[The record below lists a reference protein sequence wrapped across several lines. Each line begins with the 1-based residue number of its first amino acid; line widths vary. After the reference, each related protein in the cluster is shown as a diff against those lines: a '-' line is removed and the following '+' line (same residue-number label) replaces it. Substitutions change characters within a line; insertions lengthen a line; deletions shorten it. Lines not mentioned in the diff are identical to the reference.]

1 MAEIEVQK
9 DLKAVTEKMEA
20 LVDELNQVNALRE
33 QHVAK
38 VLKNEGKIELLREED
53 TEGDPQEEVPDV
65 IKWKENKLK
74 SVTEKKEVLVQE
86 LNKVNAHR
94 EQLVGQ
100 VQNLQGVLMYL
111 RGKDDSG
118 TADEP
123 EIINEGGVPEEVVE
137 AAKEAIKGKT
147 GDKDS

>member
-1 MAEIEVQK
+1 MAEIDVQN

-20 LVDELNQVNALRE
+20 LVD
-33 QHVAK
+33 
-38 VLKNEGKIELLREED
+38 
-53 TEGDPQEEVPDV
+53 
-65 IKWKENKLK
+65 
-74 SVTEKKEVLVQE
+74 E

-111 RGKDDSG
+111 RGKDDS
-118 TADEP
+118 P
-123 EIINEGGVPEEVVE
+123 EDVDKEVTDGNMPQAVLD
-137 AAKEAIKGKT
+137 AANEAIKEGVDNK

>member
-1 MAEIEVQK
+1 MAEIDVQN

-20 LVDELNQVNALRE
+20 LVD
-33 QHVAK
+33 
-38 VLKNEGKIELLREED
+38 
-53 TEGDPQEEVPDV
+53 
-65 IKWKENKLK
+65 
-74 SVTEKKEVLVQE
+74 E

-111 RGKDDSG
+111 RGKDD
-118 TADEP
+118 TPEDVDKEVADENMP
-123 EIINEGGVPEEVVE
+123 QAVLD
-137 AAKEAIKGKT
+137 AAHEAINNNK

>member
-1 MAEIEVQK
+1 MAEIDVQS

-20 LVDELNQVNALRE
+20 LVD
-33 QHVAK
+33 
-38 VLKNEGKIELLREED
+38 
-53 TEGDPQEEVPDV
+53 
-65 IKWKENKLK
+65 
-74 SVTEKKEVLVQE
+74 E

-111 RGKDDSG
+111 RGKDDS
-118 TADEP
+118 P
-123 EIINEGGVPEEVVE
+123 EVINEGRVPKEVVE
-137 AAKEAIKGKT
+137 AAKEAIKGNK

>member
-1 MAEIEVQK
+1 MAEINVQN

-20 LVDELNQVNALRE
+20 LVD
-33 QHVAK
+33 
-38 VLKNEGKIELLREED
+38 
-53 TEGDPQEEVPDV
+53 
-65 IKWKENKLK
+65 
-74 SVTEKKEVLVQE
+74 E

-118 TADEP
+118 IADEP
-123 EIINEGGVPEEVVE
+123 EIINEGGVPDEVVE
-137 AAKEAIKGKT
+137 AAKEAIKGNT

>member
-1 MAEIEVQK
+1 MAEIAVQK

-38 VLKNEGKIELLREED
+38 VLKNEGKIELLREKD

-111 RGKDDSG
+111 RGKDD
-118 TADEP
+118 TPEDVDKEVADENMP
-123 EIINEGGVPEEVVE
+123 QAVLD
-137 AAKEAIKGKT
+137 AAHEAIKDNK

>member
-1 MAEIEVQK
+1 MAEIDVQS

-20 LVDELNQVNALRE
+20 LVD
-33 QHVAK
+33 
-38 VLKNEGKIELLREED
+38 
-53 TEGDPQEEVPDV
+53 
-65 IKWKENKLK
+65 
-74 SVTEKKEVLVQE
+74 E

-111 RGKDDSG
+111 RGKDGS
-118 TADEP
+118 P
-123 EIINEGGVPEEVVE
+123 EDVDKEVTDGNMPQAVLD
-137 AAKEAIKGKT
+137 AANEAIKEGVDNK

>member
-1 MAEIEVQK
+1 MAEIAVQK

-38 VLKNEGKIELLREED
+38 VLKNEGKIELLREKD

-111 RGKDDSG
+111 RGKDD
-118 TADEP
+118 TP
-123 EIINEGGVPEEVVE
+123 EVINEGGVPDEVVE

>member
-111 RGKDDSG
+111 RGKDD
-118 TADEP
+118 TP
-123 EIINEGGVPEEVVE
+123 EVINEGGVPDEVVE

>member
-1 MAEIEVQK
+1 MAEIDVQS

-20 LVDELNQVNALRE
+20 LVD
-33 QHVAK
+33 
-38 VLKNEGKIELLREED
+38 
-53 TEGDPQEEVPDV
+53 
-65 IKWKENKLK
+65 
-74 SVTEKKEVLVQE
+74 E

-111 RGKDDSG
+111 RGKTEDS
-118 TADEP
+118 P
-123 EIINEGGVPEEVVE
+123 EIINGENLPPDVIK
-137 AAKEAIKGKT
+137 AAKAAVGGETKDNE

>member
-1 MAEIEVQK
+1 MAEIDVQN

-20 LVDELNQVNALRE
+20 LVD
-33 QHVAK
+33 
-38 VLKNEGKIELLREED
+38 
-53 TEGDPQEEVPDV
+53 
-65 IKWKENKLK
+65 
-74 SVTEKKEVLVQE
+74 E

-118 TADEP
+118 TVDEP
-123 EIINEGGVPEEVVE
+123 EIINEGGVPDEVVE

>member
-1 MAEIEVQK
+1 MAEINVQN

-111 RGKDDSG
+111 RGKDD
-118 TADEP
+118 TP
-123 EIINEGGVPEEVVE
+123 EVINEGGVPDEVVE

>member
-1 MAEIEVQK
+1 MAEIDVQS

-20 LVDELNQVNALRE
+20 LVD
-33 QHVAK
+33 
-38 VLKNEGKIELLREED
+38 
-53 TEGDPQEEVPDV
+53 
-65 IKWKENKLK
+65 
-74 SVTEKKEVLVQE
+74 E

-111 RGKDDSG
+111 RGKDESS
-118 TADEP
+118 DEVQVNVEDVGSNVQP
-123 EIINEGGVPEEVVE
+123 EVVE
-137 AAKEAIKGKT
+137 KAKEAIQGKINE

>member
-1 MAEIEVQK
+1 MAEIDVQN

-20 LVDELNQVNALRE
+20 LVD
-33 QHVAK
+33 
-38 VLKNEGKIELLREED
+38 
-53 TEGDPQEEVPDV
+53 
-65 IKWKENKLK
+65 
-74 SVTEKKEVLVQE
+74 E

-111 RGKDDSG
+111 RGKTEDS
-118 TADEP
+118 P
-123 EIINEGGVPEEVVE
+123 EVINEGGVPEEVVE
-137 AAKEAIKGKT
+137 AAKEAIKGNT

>member
-1 MAEIEVQK
+1 MAEIAVQK

-20 LVDELNQVNALRE
+20 LVD
-33 QHVAK
+33 
-38 VLKNEGKIELLREED
+38 
-53 TEGDPQEEVPDV
+53 
-65 IKWKENKLK
+65 
-74 SVTEKKEVLVQE
+74 E

-118 TADEP
+118 IADEP
-123 EIINEGGVPEEVVE
+123 EIINEGGVPDEVVE
-137 AAKEAIKGKT
+137 AAKEAIKGNT